1 MTGEE
6 FVTRFNELISRDGG
20 VDLAAASAFRIDV
33 EKDYTDSAASVNL
46 LNTAKERITTLEN
59 TNKELH
65 DTNLRLF
72 MMLPNG
78 GGDNS
83 PNSGNDGNEPPT
95 HTGENDPPSPTVNDV
110 VAAMLGKTSK

>member
-6 FVTRFNELISRDGG
+6 FTSRFNELISRDGG
-20 VDLAAASAFRIDV
+20 IDLAAASAFRADV
-33 EKDYTDSAASVNL
+33 EKDYSDVQSNTDL
-46 LNTAKERITTLEN
+46 LNTAKTRIADLEK

-78 GGDNS
+78 GDNS
-83 PNSGNDGNEPPT
+83 PNSGNGDDNNPPT
-95 HTGENDPPSPTVNDV
+95 HTGENDQPSPTVNDV
-110 VAAMLGKTSK
+110 VAAMLGKASK

>member
-6 FVTRFNELISRDGG
+6 FTSRFNELFNSDGT
-20 VDLAAASAFRIDV
+20 VDMGKAATLRTDV
-33 EKDYTDSAASVNL
+33 VNDYTDADTNNSL
-46 LNTAKERITTLEN
+46 LNTAKTRIADLEN

-78 GGDNS
+78 GDNS
-83 PNSGNDGNEPPT
+83 PNSGNGDNDPT

-110 VAAMLGKTSK
+110 VAAMLGKASK

>member
-6 FVTRFNELISRDGG
+6 FTTRFNELISRDGG
-20 VDLAAASAFRIDV
+20 IDLAAASAFRADV
-33 EKDYTDSAASVNL
+33 EKDYSDVQSSTDL
-46 LNTAKERITTLEN
+46 LNTAKTRIADLEK

-78 GGDNS
+78 GSDNS

-95 HTGENDPPSPTVNDV
+95 HTGEDDPPSPTVNDV
-110 VAAMLGKTSK
+110 VAAMLGKASK

>member
-6 FVTRFNELISRDGG
+6 FTTRFNELISRDGG
-20 VDLAAASAFRIDV
+20 IDLAAASTFRADV
-33 EKDYTDSAASVNL
+33 EKDYSDVQSSTDL
-46 LNTAKERITTLEN
+46 LNTAKTRIADLEK

-78 GGDNS
+78 GSGGSDSEKPGDNT
-83 PNSGNDGNEPPT
+83 DT
-95 HTGENDPPSPTVNDV
+95 HTDPNDPPSPTVNDV
-110 VAAMLGKTSK
+110 VAAMLGKASK

>member
-6 FVTRFNELISRDGG
+6 FTTRFNELISRDGG
-20 VDLAAASAFRIDV
+20 IDLAAASAFRADV
-33 EKDYTDSAASVNL
+33 EKDYSDVQSSTDL
-46 LNTAKERITTLEN
+46 LNTAKTRIADLEK

-78 GGDNS
+78 GDNS
-83 PNSGNDGNEPPT
+83 PNSGNGDNDPT

-110 VAAMLGKTSK
+110 VAAMLGKASK